1 MRTLST
7 TATAAILGAQTGE
20 VFVVLLALAH
30 AQLAATVRVTSDAIA
45 TVSNGDTYNPFPFTV
60 ALPGERGDRLAGAQ
74 LIIDNV
80 DRSIV
85 TALRQIGSAP
95 TVTISVVLA
104 SSPDTIEAGP
114 FVYTLKNASYDAL
127 TVQGDL
133 AFEDILNEAFP
144 GHSFVPTSHPGL
156 F

>member
-7 TATAAILGAQTGE
+7 VATAAVLGAQTGE

-30 AQLAATVRVTSDAIA
+30 AQLVETIRVTSDSIV
-45 TVSNGDTYNPFPFTV
+45 TTSGGNTYNPFPFTV

-104 SSPDTIEAGP
+104 SSPDTVEAGP
-114 FVYTLKNASYDAL
+114 FVYTLKNAKYNAL
-127 TVQGDL
+127 TVEGDL

-144 GHSFVPTSHPGL
+144 GYSFVPTSHPGL
-156 F
+156 Y